1 MTGAVT
7 FTLIVQPPLAGTVAF
22 STLINPVPDVAVIVG
37 EPQPEEEALAGL
49 AIVITPGVVGSV
61 SVKFNPL
68 ITTEA
73 ELVKA
78 KINVDTPPAF
88 VVDRLKLLDMFTAEA
103 GLTIYA

>member
-7 FTLIVQPPLAGTVAF
+7 FTLIVQLPLAGTVAF
-22 STLINPVPDVAVIVG
+22 VTPIDPMPDVAVIVG

-49 AIVITPGVVGSV
+49 AIVITPGVVESV

-68 ITTEA
+68 ITTGA

-103 GLTIYA
+103 GLRIYA